1 MATVVGKYPGV
12 FPTITDLS
20 QVVRATSTSVIAAV
34 GEARKG
40 SIFKRRLITSASQM
54 ASVYGQPDLKYGY
67 MEHCMV
73 CAFEESGE
81 AYLVRVVAD
90 DSKYAALKVP
100 SEGKT
105 VPKFV
110 EGYTLT
116 EVDNSADES
125 FFYKYEME
133 PDGTYK
139 LDQSGNRIPVLDE
152 FGNPVVDTETL
163 FAVVGENPNEE
174 DIRVRLTETTVIP
187 SNKRATSTNCK
198 AVPDEDGTVRYIAT
212 VSTGNID
219 NDLKEGDR
227 VIITDCP
234 ISTYN
239 GTFSVL
245 SAQNGDVVSYPVTNG
260 EATFYVEDLIS
271 DYASEVQTLY
281 GNTVGW
287 ARNAA
292 GERRFVFKETIPGYE
307 EAEFDG
313 RSVYVVPEGRVIED
327 LVTDEHFSV
336 VIRGQEYEEGEW
348 VADPDPY
355 FVPGSSLEIGA
366 PVYRIPDTRT
376 EPVGTYN
383 TDEYRVLSDIPH
395 RFMKPG
401 VEYFSRV
408 TDGVAGIAES
418 GQFYFTEKD
427 LQFLKAGEI
436 LYTTSDLQTPLE
448 FEGISDETGAVFDG
462 AASLR
467 TDSATGLVVKHQ
479 YVRSGTRLYSD
490 AVRMTLVAIA
500 QEGVYTFESVE
511 PVVNT
516 SYSFSYRL
524 LSEPLDLH
532 PQIGLRWVKS
542 PDNSE
547 RKFDLS
553 VFEVSNGVY
562 NLLESFNDCTLYSGS
577 DGFGNQTKVSIKVN
591 ENSEYIRIIMNESAL
606 SGEVKF
612 PLMVSNT
619 TGKLV
624 GGYCSSAISSN
635 DLSKGWDLFADT
647 EQVTVNVLL
656 HCGYTFGEGTPVEQK
671 MLSIAT
677 QRRDC
682 FAVLDVP
689 SNVTQASPNTKVQDY
704 RKNILGIDSYRAG
717 LYTPW
722 VEVYDSYSGVSN
734 VAIPM
739 SGFVGQ
745 VIARNDNQAGVWC
758 APAGLNR
765 GQMICSTLSPVGLT
779 QYYNESEQGSV
790 YENGINYARKTSGIY
805 VIWGQKTLQFKA
817 SAMDRINVARL
828 VFYIETTLKNA
839 AKWHL
844 FELNTAYRRAQ
855 ITMQFESFLEG
866 IKASGGLYAYKVV
879 CDETN
884 NDDETRANNQ
894 MNIDIYI
901 QPEYAAEFIRL
912 QTVVQKA
919 GATVGIM

>member
-20 QVVRATSTSVIAAV
+20 QVVRATSTSVIGAV

-40 SIFKRRLITSASQM
+40 SIFKRRLITSTSQM

-100 SEGKT
+100 AEGNP
-105 VPKFV
+105 VPKFI

-116 EVDNSADES
+116 EMENSADES
-125 FFYKYEME
+125 FFYLYEME
-133 PDGTYK
+133 PDGSYK
-139 LDQSGNRIPVLDE
+139 LDPSGNRIPVLDE
-152 FGNPVVDTETL
+152 FGNPVVDSSTL

-187 SNKRATSTNCK
+187 SNKRASATTCK
-198 AVPDEDGTVRYIAT
+198 AVVDEQGNVKYIAT

-219 NDLKEGDR
+219 NDLKEGDK

-234 ISTYN
+234 VSTYN

-245 SAQNGDVVSYPVTNG
+245 SAQNGEVTSYPVTNG
-260 EATFYVEDLIS
+260 EATFYVEDFIP
-271 DYASEVQTLY
+271 DFASEVQTLS
-281 GNTVGW
+281 GNTIGW
-287 ARNAA
+287 AKNAN
-292 GERRFVFKETIPGYE
+292 GERRFLFKETIPTYD
-307 EAEFDG
+307 EAAFDG
-313 RSVYVVPEGRVIED
+313 RPVFVTPEGRLIED
-327 LVTDEHFSV
+327 LVTAEHFST
-336 VIRGQEYEEGEW
+336 VIRGQEYSDGEW
-348 VADPDPY
+348 IADPDPY
-355 FVPGSSLEIGA
+355 FVPGTTLEEGA
-366 PVYRIPDTRT
+366 PVYRIPDVGT

-383 TDEYRVLSDIPH
+383 TTDYRVLSDIPH
-395 RFMKPG
+395 RFLKPG
-401 VEYFSRV
+401 VEYSSRV
-408 TDGVAGIAES
+408 TDGVIGTAEA
-418 GQFYFTEKD
+418 GQFYYQEKD

-436 LYTTSDLQTPLE
+436 LYTGADLKTPLT
-448 FEGISDETGAVFDG
+448 FEGISDENGAVFDG
-462 AASLR
+462 VASLR
-467 TDSATGLVVKHQ
+467 TDLLTGLVIKHH

-500 QEGVYTFESVE
+500 QEGVYIFEDSE

-524 LSEPLDLH
+524 LNEPLDLN

-553 VFEVSNGVY
+553 VFEVANGIY
-562 NLLESFNDCTLYSGS
+562 NLLESYNDCTLYSGS

-591 ENSEYIRIIMNESAL
+591 ENSEYIRIVMNESAL
-606 SGEVKF
+606 SGDVKF

-624 GGYCSSAISSN
+624 GGYCSSAISTY

-671 MLSIAT
+671 MLSIANK
-677 QRRDC
+677 RRDC

-689 SNVTQASPNTKVQDY
+689 SNVTQASPNTKLQDY

-717 LYTPW
+717 LYSPW

-745 VIARNDNQAGVWC
+745 VIARNDNLAGVWS

-765 GQMICSTLSPVGLT
+765 GQMICPTLSPVGLT
-779 QYYNESEQGSV
+779 QYYTNEEQGSI
-790 YENGINYARKTSGIY
+790 YENGINYARKTSGMY
-805 VIWGQKTLQFKA
+805 VVWGQKTLQFKA

-828 VFYIETTLKNA
+828 VFFIETTLKNA

-844 FELNTAYRRAQ
+844 FELNTAYKRAQ
-855 ITMQFESFLEG
+855 VTMQFESFLEG
-866 IKASGGLYAYKVV
+866 IKASGGLYDYKVV

-912 QTVVQKA
+912 QTVIQKA